1 MPTAYPFPH
10 VARIALSFLV
20 SVKRVDS
27 VPRIVEVQPWERAEI
42 SPSPYSGSFLTSQ
55 SPRCTDWI

>member
-27 VPRIVEVQPWERAEI
+27 VPRIGEGIEI
-42 SPSPYSGSFLTSQ
+42 VTLPACRSDLPAPAYRPTSHAYEG
-55 SPRCTDWI
+55 I

>member
-1 MPTAYPFPH
+1 MPTTYPFPH

-27 VPRIVEVQPWERAEI
+27 VPRIVEVQPWKLARLND
-42 SPSPYSGSFLTSQ
+42 SFAGIYN
-55 SPRCTDWI
+55 CHVDGYEGI